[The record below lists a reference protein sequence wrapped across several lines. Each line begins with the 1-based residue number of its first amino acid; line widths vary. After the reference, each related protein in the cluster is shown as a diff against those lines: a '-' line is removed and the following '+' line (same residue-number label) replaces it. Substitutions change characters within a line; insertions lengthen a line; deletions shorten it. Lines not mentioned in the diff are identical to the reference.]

1 MTLPTLSL
9 PTLERGLF
17 YLLLAANLIPLWS
30 VHYFVTGDGPC
41 HLYNAKV
48 LLDFYHGGDLKDF
61 YNPWLFVNG
70 HFEPNWFGHVFM
82 ELLLGW
88 GTPAYLAEKFLQT
101 FYVLSFGLGLRFL
114 VRQVN
119 PNALFIST
127 FGLLLTYHHVFQ
139 MGFYNYSCSLAIM
152 FWVSGFWLK
161 YRHQWTVTRML
172 LQAVGFLAL
181 YFCHPIGLVFS
192 FLVIGSV
199 LLVEL
204 AIGLARRDR
213 STEQSPWETF
223 RSGALSVT
231 LSAMPVIILFAEY
244 VFVKGLNPSPR
255 SESAL
260 QIWEELQRFTALSIL
275 MTTEKSWAICVA
287 VFFALLLGLAL
298 LFKIRSRQWRWTD
311 VFLPVFGI
319 ALLIYLK
326 QPGGIAGAGI
336 LPIRL
341 QLLPYLMLLIWLG
354 SIDFPK
360 WLQAGTMAFTVV
372 VFVGLMRIRL
382 PHHRMA
388 SNAAIEYASC
398 GTVIPD
404 RVSVLPISFN
414 HNGLDPIS
422 GREVADH
429 IWLYMHSGDYIGAE
443 KSIVMLANYEAATQ
457 NFPLIWRWE
466 RNPYDRLKKDNAS
479 FEDQPPAV
487 DIVNY
492 PKNSTNATVDYVVT
506 WCLDQRKFGEHPRV
520 LDIEEQLRKEY
531 ELIFTSP
538 HGLAKVFKRIAR

>member
-1 MTLPTLSL
+1 MNLRTLPL

-48 LLDFYHGGDLKDF
+48 LLDFYNGGDIKAFFNL
-61 YNPWLFVNG
+61 WLHVNTR
-70 HFEPNWFGHVFM
+70 FEPNWFGHAFM
-82 ELLLGW
+82 ELLLGL

-114 VRQVN
+114 IRQVN

-152 FWVSGFWLK
+152 FWVTGFWLK
-161 YRHQWTVTRML
+161 YRHQWTAGRML
-172 LQAVGFLAL
+172 VQALGFLAL

-204 AIGLARRDR
+204 GIGVARRNR
-213 STEQSPWETF
+213 SVEQKPWQTF
-223 RSGALSVT
+223 WNSSVAIMLAAL
-231 LSAMPVIILFAEY
+231 PVFILFAEY
-244 VFVKGLNPSPR
+244 LFVKGLNPSPR
-255 SESAL
+255 SESDL
-260 QIWEELQRFTALSIL
+260 QIWGDLRKLTALST
-275 MTTEKSWAICVA
+275 MMNVEKDWAAYVA
-287 VFFALLLGLAL
+287 VVFALLAILALGLKWKSRAL
-298 LFKIRSRQWRWTD
+298 RWTD

-319 ALLIYLK
+319 ALFIYFK

-360 WLQAGTMAFTVV
+360 WAQAATLAFTTV
-372 VFVGLMRIRL
+372 VFVGLMSIRL
-382 PHHRMA
+382 PHHWMA
-388 SNAAIEYASC
+388 SAAAEEYTSC
-398 GTVIPD
+398 AAVIPD
-404 RVSVLPISFN
+404 KVSVLPLSFN
-414 HNGLDPIS
+414 HNGLDPES
-422 GREVADH
+422 GREVADA
-429 IWLYMHSGDYIGAE
+429 IWLFMHGGDYMGTE
-443 KSIVMLANYEAATQ
+443 KSIVLLANYEAATG
-457 NFPLIWRWE
+457 NFPLIWNQE
-466 RNPYDRLKKDNAS
+466 RNPFNGLSTNDGY
-479 FEDQPPAV
+479 FEDQPPNANIV
-487 DIVNY
+487 DY
-492 PKNSTNATVDYVVT
+492 YKNSNKAVVDYVVT
-506 WCLDQRKFGEHPRV
+506 WCMDQKKFGDNPR
-520 LDIEEQLRKEY
+520 LQNIQQQLAGEY
-531 ELIFTSP
+531 NLVFTSK
-538 HGLAKVFKRIAR
+538 HGLAKVYKRIVL